1 MAFDRWEEISNLKF
15 ENVQNPYRKKPDIT
29 ITVIRKNHNFRADC
43 QGTSKCP
50 HNFDGPGKVLAHA
63 YFPNENNKCVEIHL
77 DAEEKWYLGNSTS
90 PDGQTNLLMVLIH
103 EIGHALGLGHS
114 GVNTAIMYP
123 WYQASPASFDIDD
136 KRAIEYLYGQKTENY
151 QPTTTSTTQ
160 TTESQKPIS
169 QHTSTTA
176 SSVSSNEPHNV
187 DVTST
192 TSKPQIT
199 PTRLCD
205 IQVPDFMFLATAPQF
220 QNYRMYVGYNR
231 FLWKFDLND
240 MRIPP
245 QPELLDDYLPEDL
258 KSSRV
263 SHVFQNSDIL
273 GTPFV
278 LKAENIGQA
287 SKHETVDGGGINL
300 PSIDLRPPEYAVVAS
315 YFYVKN
321 HPTNGDWCLHSPPKF
336 KAISVSTPLH
346 AQGQPRSG
354 SMRTAAGPFRPL
366 RRPTSSHA
374 QDHPRPRSLTSLRR
388 RCGAVTCSRP
398 PTFEVAASLRR
409 VFSDPFEGPHRLTLK
424 TTHVQGH

>member
-1 MAFDRWEEISNLKF
+1 MEEDDMEEDGMEQDGMEQNGIEQDCIEENGITKKVHRDTAKMAFDRWEELSNLKF
-15 ENVQNPYRKKPDIT
+15 ENVRNPSRQKPDIT

-90 PDGQTNLLMVLIH
+90 PDDQTNLLMVLIH

-245 QPELLDDYLPEDL
+245 QPELLDDYRPEDL

-263 SHVFQNSDIL
+263 SHVFQNSFNLDNKMKPSCL
-273 GTPFV
+273 GTELNIF
-278 LKAENIGQA
+278 LQNENNQI
-287 SKHETVDGGGINL
+287 K
-300 PSIDLRPPEYAVVAS
+300 
-315 YFYVKN
+315 
-321 HPTNGDWCLHSPPKF
+321 
-336 KAISVSTPLH
+336 
-346 AQGQPRSG
+346 
-354 SMRTAAGPFRPL
+354 
-366 RRPTSSHA
+366 
-374 QDHPRPRSLTSLRR
+374 LTSRQD
-388 RCGAVTCSRP
+388 TCNSTLTSACFNGITETP
-398 PTFEVAASLRR
+398 PVEFLS
-409 VFSDPFEGPHRLTLK
+409 K
-424 TTHVQGH
+424 

>member
-63 YFPNENNKCVEIHL
+63 YFPNENSKCVEIHL

-151 QPTTTSTTQ
+151 QTITTSTTQ

-220 QNYRMYVGYNR
+220 QNYRMSAFYRLIGRLISSPSLLLLHLLAISEVAISGVISWCLRSYFRPGHGYQAVGGSEVGLVTDAGVPDQKSPAR
-231 FLWKFDLND
+231 GL
-240 MRIPP
+240 
-245 QPELLDDYLPEDL
+245 
-258 KSSRV
+258 SSRSALQETSYILNFMT
-263 SHVFQNSDIL
+263 SHLS
-273 GTPFV
+273 
-278 LKAENIGQA
+278 
-287 SKHETVDGGGINL
+287 
-300 PSIDLRPPEYAVVAS
+300 
-315 YFYVKN
+315 
-321 HPTNGDWCLHSPPKF
+321 
-336 KAISVSTPLH
+336 
-346 AQGQPRSG
+346 
-354 SMRTAAGPFRPL
+354 
-366 RRPTSSHA
+366 
-374 QDHPRPRSLTSLRR
+374 TSLPVDDK
-388 RCGAVTCSRP
+388 CIW
-398 PTFEVAASLRR
+398 ASDGELPK
-409 VFSDPFEGPHRLTLK
+409 DEQNH
-424 TTHVQGH
+424 